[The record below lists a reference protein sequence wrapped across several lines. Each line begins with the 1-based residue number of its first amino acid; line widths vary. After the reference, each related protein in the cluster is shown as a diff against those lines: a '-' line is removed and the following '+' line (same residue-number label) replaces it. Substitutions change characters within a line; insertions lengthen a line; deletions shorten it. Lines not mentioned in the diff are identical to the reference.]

1 MKSPIATNS
10 SDRKKITAIG
20 EYVIESFSESDWATL
35 GQITGGLKTISDHP
49 RLFRSLS
56 FNDEDYSYCTAEVL
70 NSIFSKDVSLVSEV
84 IDYFDIDLWYQQ
96 KSPAKHHKLFNS
108 SQTKSADFWVDGY
121 LKMFISH
128 LSSNKGRASTMKS
141 HLAQWGISAF
151 VAHEDIQAT
160 RQWRDEVE
168 AGLDTMDV
176 MVAVVEPGFKESDW
190 CVQEVGYA
198 LGKKIDIIPLRAG
211 LDPFGFFG
219 KFQGIQIKGKHPRQ
233 VADELAQTLLKKPQ
247 HRERLLLSIAKAFA
261 SLHTL
266 QKMRLIPL
274 LDSWSVVSDAQLK
287 TVLENASSSDFEKKQ
302 ISNLVARVEA
312 FRTPTTAVTD
322 DFDDDIPF

>member
-1 MKSPIATNS
+1 MNS
-10 SDRKKITAIG
+10 SDRKKVAVIA
-20 EYVIESFSESDWATL
+20 EYVIESFSENDWATL
-35 GQITGGLKTISDHP
+35 GQITGGLKAISEHP

-56 FNDEDYSYCTAEVL
+56 FNDDDYNYCTAEVL
-70 NSIFSKDVSLVSEV
+70 DSIFSKDTSLIFEV

-96 KSPAKHHKLFNS
+96 KSPAKYQKLFDT

-121 LKMFISH
+121 LKMFVSH
-128 LSSNKGRASTMKS
+128 LSSNRGRMSAMKGN
-141 HLAQWGISAF
+141 LAQWGISAF

-176 MVAVVEPGFKESDW
+176 LVAVVEPGFKESDW
-190 CVQEVGYA
+190 CVQEVGFA
-198 LGKKIDIIPLRAG
+198 LGKKIEIIPLRAG

-219 KFQGIQIKGKHPRQ
+219 KFQGIQIKGKNPQQ
-233 VADELAQTLLKKPQ
+233 VADELAQTLLRKPQ
-247 HRERLLLSIAKAFA
+247 HRERLLLSMAKAFA
-261 SLHTL
+261 SLHTS

-274 LDSWSVVSDAQLK
+274 LDSWSIVSDTQLK
-287 TVLENASSSDFEKKQ
+287 TLLENASVSDFEKKQ
-302 ISNLVARVEA
+302 ISNLVTRIGA
-312 FRTPTTAVTD
+312 FQKPVSNASN